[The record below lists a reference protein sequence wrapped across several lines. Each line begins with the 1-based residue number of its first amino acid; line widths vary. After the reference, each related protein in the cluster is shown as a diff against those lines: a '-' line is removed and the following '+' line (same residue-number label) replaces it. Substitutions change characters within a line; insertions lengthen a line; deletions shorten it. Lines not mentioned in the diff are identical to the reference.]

1 MKGENTREWKKTKR
15 GKKKKKKERMT
26 MEAQGRENKKQEG
39 VEDETRH
46 IGRGRPG
53 VGFER
58 RLAASAAAAAAVD
71 ATRCHCGAVVARK

>member
-1 MKGENTREWKKTKR
+1 
-15 GKKKKKKERMT
+15 MT

-58 RLAASAAAAAAVD
+58 RLAASAAAAAAAAVD

>member
-1 MKGENTREWKKTKR
+1 
-15 GKKKKKKERMT
+15 

-39 VEDETRH
+39 VEDVR
-46 IGRGRPG
+46 RGIQAGDAPG